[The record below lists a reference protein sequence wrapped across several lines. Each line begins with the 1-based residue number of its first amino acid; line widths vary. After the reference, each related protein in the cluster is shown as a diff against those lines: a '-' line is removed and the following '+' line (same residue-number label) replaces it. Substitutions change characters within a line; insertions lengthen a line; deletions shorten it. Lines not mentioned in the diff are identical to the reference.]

1 VKTTP
6 LTRQPRL
13 KVHTLGLEVLAGP
26 DQGKRA
32 EAPSEVMTI
41 GSAPGNDLVLTDKTV
56 SRFHL
61 ELTRTDTGILVKDL
75 RSTNGTLAGS
85 VRIDQGAIEPGTVL
99 RLGATEVR
107 VLNGAET
114 VVEVLEEDHFHD
126 LRGNTPQMR
135 RLMAQI
141 ARVARTSVPVLILGE
156 SGTGK
161 ELVARAIHD
170 HSERSAGPFVVVD
183 CGALA
188 PTLVASELFGHEKG
202 AFTGAERTHI
212 GAFER
217 AQGGTLFLDEVGEL
231 SAELQPQLLG
241 ALERRQLRR
250 VGGKADIPLDV
261 RVVTATNRDLR
272 AEVNA
277 GSFRMDVYFRIA
289 VVVLKIPPL
298 RERRSDLP
306 LLVEHFVRQAGH
318 EGPLEEVL
326 PAGALAELERH
337 AWPGN
342 VRELRNWVEA
352 TLALGES
359 PELFVSG
366 PDAAAQA
373 TADAIG
379 CEPALLELPYK
390 DARDLLL
397 RRFERRYL
405 DRLVERAGDNVTR
418 AARLARMDRSYLI
431 RLLQRHQ
438 KRDGRDGPADEL
450 GDAEA
455 EG

>member
-1 VKTTP
+1 MQDGFLVIDAQGRHAFVGGTP
-6 LTRQPRL
+6 R
-13 KVHTLGLEVLAGP
+13 VVAW
-26 DQGKRA
+26 
-32 EAPSEVMTI
+32 
-41 GSAPGNDLVLTDKTV
+41 
-56 SRFHL
+56 
-61 ELTRTDTGILVKDL
+61 
-75 RSTNGTLAGS
+75 LAGS
-85 VRIDQGAIEPGTVL
+85 PLLLADRQGVRP
-99 RLGATEVR
+99 
-107 VLNGAET
+107 
-114 VVEVLEEDHFHD
+114 
-126 LRGNTPQMR
+126 LRGLAEGDSPTWPRDRIMVIGGV
-135 RLMAQI
+135 RLSVHAASRAADGRIVATLGKRMVSASPKMFRVFH
-141 ARVARTSVPVLILGE
+141 RVAAMADHDAPVLILGE

-170 HSERSAGPFVVVD
+170 HSDRQAGPFVVVD

-241 ALERRQLRR
+241 ALERRQFRR

-277 GSFRMDVYFRIA
+277 GTFRMDVYFRIA

-298 RERRSDLP
+298 RERRTDLP

-318 EGPLEEVL
+318 DGPLEEIL
-326 PAGALAELERH
+326 PTGALAELDRH
-337 AWPGN
+337 QWPGN

-359 PELFVSG
+359 PELFASG
-366 PDAAAQA
+366 PDAAADGR
-373 TADAIG
+373 TDAIG

-390 DARDLLL
+390 DARELLL
-397 RRFERRYL
+397 RRFEERYL
-405 DRLVERAGDNVTR
+405 ERLIERAGDNVTR

-450 GDAEA
+450 GEA
-455 EG
+455 EPEA